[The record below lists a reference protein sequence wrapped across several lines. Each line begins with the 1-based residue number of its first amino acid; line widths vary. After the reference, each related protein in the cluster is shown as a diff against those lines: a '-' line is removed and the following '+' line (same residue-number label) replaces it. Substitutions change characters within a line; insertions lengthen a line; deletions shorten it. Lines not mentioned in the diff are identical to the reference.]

1 MITAHGTL
9 GQVYGGRFVMGLGI
23 GQTGIVA
30 PTYLAEIAPRNA
42 RGFLVCLFGMSE
54 YIGIM
59 IGVSAIWRDSCI
71 CTNLTSTSLHG
82 VPHCTFPT
90 AIPSSGSFHRA
101 YKSLLPDSC
110 FSCHSYARKVLGIFA
125 RLARERKQGNHW
137 EDYGTFLGSTIWFS
151 RRWRAYRIN
160 STQSSNRHLVD
171 PGSLRWRSCSR

>member
-1 MITAHGTL
+1 MLWSMRQLCVLWLLGVIIVITANGTL

-23 GQTGIVA
+23 GQAGIVA

-59 IGVSAIWRDSCI
+59 IGVSAHGRDSSI
-71 CTNLTSTSLHG
+71 GTNSTSTSLHG

-90 AIPSSGSFHRA
+90 AIRSSGLSHRA

-110 FSCHSYARKVLGIFA
+110 FYCHSYVRRVLAIFV
-125 RLARERKQGNHW
+125 RLVTEKKQG
-137 EDYGTFLGSTIWFS
+137 D
-151 RRWRAYRIN
+151 R
-160 STQSSNRHLVD
+160 
-171 PGSLRWRSCSR
+171 